1 MRYVLDTGALVA
13 LERRKPR
20 AMRLLR
26 LGAGRAVDLV
36 IPYPVLAEWWRG
48 RSDDREAILDMA
60 RVVALEPAA
69 RAAGAALARLPRVD
83 AALTIDAIVIATAA
97 MLDATVV
104 SSDVDDL
111 ARFAQAFPSV
121 RVLAV

>member
-1 MRYVLDTGALVA
+1 VV
-13 LERRKPR
+13 
-20 AMRLLR
+20 
-26 LGAGRAVDLV
+26 
-36 IPYPVLAEWWRG
+36 AEWWRG
-48 RSDDREAILDMA
+48 RSDDREAILDTA

-69 RAAGAALARLPRVD
+69 RAAGAAVARLPRVD

-111 ARFAQAFPSV
+111 ARFAQTFPSV